1 MEVSALKKVGPKT
14 ERLLNKLEIYSKED
28 LITYYPYKY
37 NIIKFTNIDEIND
50 ENNYYVLSTV
60 ISYPKVSYIKKNFN
74 KLDFLANNKDI
85 NFKVTIFN
93 RAFLKNNLQPERT
106 IVLVGKYNKLK
117 NIFVANDIR
126 FNIDNETIEPIYH
139 LTEGL
144 KNSNLEKIIIESLK
158 ENIQIADYIPK
169 EYKEKYNFINKGE
182 AIKLI
187 HKPQTIEDIKKSK
200 IRLVY
205 EELFTYMFKV
215 NYLKLINKKNL
226 GIKKIYNEE
235 VVSDFLANLSFKL
248 TEDQE
253 KVIKEILKDLTS
265 ENRMN
270 RLVLGDVGS
279 GKTVVAITALLANFT
294 SGYQGAFMAPTEILA
309 KQHYESIKNYLSI
322 YDIKIELLT
331 GSLTKKSKEK
341 IYERLE
347 NNDIDIIIGTHA
359 LLNENNKFYNLGL
372 VITDEQHRF
381 GVNQRNVLQSKGIN
395 QKTDV
400 LYLSATPI
408 PRTYA
413 LTIYGDLDLSQIK
426 TKPNTRKEI
435 ITKTV
440 MEKNIKEVLLKML
453 DELKLNHQ
461 IFVVSPLIEDNDYDI
476 SSVTLLKDKLNMAFN
491 NKVKIEILHG
501 KLKQSQKDS
510 LMNDFHKGIIKILI
524 STTVIE
530 VGIDIPNATM
540 MVIFNAERFGLATLH
555 QLRGRIGRS
564 NLQSYC
570 YLVTNVVNNKRLKIM
585 EESNDGFYIS
595 EKDFELR
602 GQGDIFGVK
611 QSGDIFF
618 KIADFKRDY
627 KILLQ
632 AKNDSEKYLINGVYK
647 GNLLYENIIEKINFL
662 D

>member
-117 NIFVANDIR
+117 NTFVANDIR

-381 GVNQRNVLQSKGIN
+381 GVNQRNILQSKGIN

>member
-1 MEVSALKKVGPKT
+1 MEISALKKVGPKT

-37 NIIKFTNIDEIND
+37 NIIKFTNIDEITD

-117 NIFVANDIR
+117 NTFVANDIR

-294 SGYQGAFMAPTEILA
+294 SGYQGAFMTPTEILA

-381 GVNQRNVLQSKGIN
+381 GVNQRNILQSKGIN

>member
-294 SGYQGAFMAPTEILA
+294 SGYQGAFMTPTEILA

>member
-1 MEVSALKKVGPKT
+1 MEISALKKVGPKT

-37 NIIKFTNIDEIND
+37 NIIKFTNIDEITD

-117 NIFVANDIR
+117 NTFVANDIR

-294 SGYQGAFMAPTEILA
+294 SGYQGAFMTPTEILA

-381 GVNQRNVLQSKGIN
+381 GVNQRNILQSKGIN

-632 AKNDSEKYLINGVYK
+632 AKNDSEKHLINGVYK

>member
-106 IVLVGKYNKLK
+106 IVLLGKYNKLK

-279 GKTVVAITALLANFT
+279 GKTVVAITVLLANFT

-381 GVNQRNVLQSKGIN
+381 GVNQRNILQSKGIN

-570 YLVTNVVNNKRLKIM
+570 YLITNVVNNKRLKIM

>member
-106 IVLVGKYNKLK
+106 IVLLGKYNKLK

-169 EYKEKYNFINKGE
+169 EYKEKYNFVNKGE

-279 GKTVVAITALLANFT
+279 GKTVVAITVLLANFT

-381 GVNQRNVLQSKGIN
+381 GVNQRNILQSKGIN

-570 YLVTNVVNNKRLKIM
+570 YLITNVVNNKRLKIM

>member
-37 NIIKFTNIDEIND
+37 NIVKFTNIDEIND

-106 IVLVGKYNKLK
+106 IVLLGKYNKLK
-117 NIFVANDIR
+117 NTFVANDIR

-381 GVNQRNVLQSKGIN
+381 GVNQRNILQSKGIN

-461 IFVVSPLIEDNDYDI
+461 IFLVSPLIEDNDYDI

-510 LMNDFHKGIIKILI
+510 LMNDFQKGIIKILI

>member
-106 IVLVGKYNKLK
+106 IVLLGKYNKLK
-117 NIFVANDIR
+117 NTFVANDIR

-381 GVNQRNVLQSKGIN
+381 GVNQRNILQSKGIN

-510 LMNDFHKGIIKILI
+510 LMNDFQKGIIKILI

>member
-37 NIIKFTNIDEIND
+37 NIIKFTNIDEITD

-117 NIFVANDIR
+117 NAFVANDIR
-126 FNIDNETIEPIYH
+126 FNIDNETIEPVYH

-309 KQHYESIKNYLSI
+309 KQHYESIKNYLSV

-381 GVNQRNVLQSKGIN
+381 GVNQRNILQSKGIN

-510 LMNDFHKGIIKILI
+510 LMNDFQKGIIKILI

-632 AKNDSEKYLINGVYK
+632 AKNDSEKYLIDGVYK

>member
-37 NIIKFTNIDEIND
+37 NIIKFTNINEIND

-117 NIFVANDIR
+117 NTFVANDIR

-381 GVNQRNVLQSKGIN
+381 GVNQRNILQSKGIN